1 MMFLMALIA
10 ADPPMRTDAHLP
22 KRKSESGGPGKMKGL
37 VFDIQRFSVHDGPGI
52 RTVVFL
58 KGCSLRCFWC
68 QNPEGLHPKPEI
80 MFYPERCIGCRR
92 CLSVCRQGAHVI
104 RDGLHEY
111 LRERCVACA
120 KCTESCFS
128 GALQITGKLM
138 TVNEV
143 MEEVLRD
150 SVFYELSNGGV
161 TLSGG
166 DPVFQHD
173 FSVAILERSKAEGLH
188 TAIETSANCSWK
200 ALSKLLPVTD
210 LVIMDIKH
218 LHPTRHLEATG
229 ASNERILE
237 NARRLAESGKPLII
251 RVPVIP
257 TVNDEPEEIQAIA
270 RLVRAFQNLQYLE
283 LLPFHRLGEGKYR
296 ALGLDYRASRLE
308 APPREKMR
316 QLAAQAG
323 ECGVE
328 VRVG

>member
-1 MMFLMALIA
+1 M
-10 ADPPMRTDAHLP
+10 
-22 KRKSESGGPGKMKGL
+22 
-37 VFDIQRFSVHDGPGI
+37 
-52 RTVVFL
+52 
-58 KGCSLRCFWC
+58 
-68 QNPEGLHPKPEI
+68 
-80 MFYPERCIGCRR
+80 
-92 CLSVCRQGAHVI
+92 
-104 RDGLHEY
+104 HEY
-111 LRERCVACA
+111 LRERCVACG

-128 GALQITGKLM
+128 GALQVTGKLM

-150 SVFYELSNGGV
+150 NVFYELSNGGV

-173 FSVAILERSKAEGLH
+173 FSAAILERSKAEGLH

-210 LVIMDIKH
+210 LVMMDIKH

-229 ASNERILE
+229 ASNKRILD

-283 LLPFHRLGEGKYR
+283 LLPFHRLGEGKYH
-296 ALGLDYRASRLE
+296 ALGLDYRSSRLK